1 MPLSSSCISN
11 YFKSKLSYC
20 HICNKKSK
28 KDTFRQQLLNHY
40 TARSR
45 SSEQATQ
52 KWFCFVYN
60 ISDDRS
66 AYLNIVLDDS
76 TVILTRT
83 KNF

>member
-1 MPLSSSCISN
+1 MYQQLILRVSFLIFTYITRNLRRTHLDSSCSI
-11 YFKSKLSYC
+11 
-20 HICNKKSK
+20 II
-28 KDTFRQQLLNHY
+28 QQDQDPVNNQH
-40 TARSR
+40 RNG
-45 SSEQATQ
+45 
-52 KWFCFVYN
+52 FVLF